1 VLTNYFIGYSL
12 YDKFH
17 FAYIMLHTLMQSA
30 TTHLLGSFLTSSIS
44 AHLCPSILTLDLQL
58 QSFQHYFNDK

>member
-1 VLTNYFIGYSL
+1 
-12 YDKFH
+12 
-17 FAYIMLHTLMQSA
+17 MLHTLMQSA